1 MTISRTIHYPVMLTR
16 AEMAFLL
23 SLTGVQSL
31 IGLEDN
37 GLFPS
42 DPDKWQALFLQGRA
56 QLERRGWLSQPAGSV
71 QTQINDDLLATIST
85 VAAPRSV
92 IVTTLDQA
100 GEPARS
106 VTHYL
111 AKRVVEASFDGVRY
125 HLAALASPEVM
136 FARLA
141 ATLELPVK
149 SPPWEEFVLSK
160 ERARQAAADPLPEH
174 LLQLGVP
181 AASTQPFARA
191 LHGERRAKMQ
201 VMRMNYGQVEANHQL
216 RALLGEEQ
224 TDWFALPAQGAG
236 VRLMPASA
244 TGLAEQVRALWQ

>member
-1 MTISRTIHYPVMLTR
+1 MSISHPIPYPVVLTR

-23 SLTGVQSL
+23 SLTGIQSL
-31 IGLEDN
+31 IGLEDD

-56 QLERRGWLSQPAGSV
+56 ELEGRGWLQQPAGSV
-71 QTQINDDLLATIST
+71 QTQINEDLLATIST

-92 IVTTLDQA
+92 LVTTLDQA
-100 GEPARS
+100 GQPAQS

-111 AKRVVEASFDGVRY
+111 AKRVVEASFDGARY
-125 HLAALASPEVM
+125 HLAVLASPEVM

-141 ATLELPVK
+141 ATLQLPVK
-149 SPPWEEFVLSK
+149 SPPWDEFVLSK

-181 AASTQPFARA
+181 AGSTQPFARA
-191 LHGERRAKMQ
+191 LHSERRARMQ
-201 VMRMNYGQVEANHQL
+201 IMRMSYGQVEASHQL
-216 RALLGEEQ
+216 NALLGDGQ
-224 TDWFALPAQGAG
+224 TDWFALPAQGAS